1 MTEISPRDRVFTLV
15 GVLTALL
22 LAGIDHTIVSTAG
35 PAIQA
40 DLHIP
45 PSFYAWITTS
55 YLVASTVM
63 MPIYGKLS
71 DIYGRKPILLTGV
84 LLFLAG
90 SAFAGLSQTTGQL
103 IGGRTVQGLGA
114 ASLFT
119 SALAVIADLYPPEK
133 RARYMGL
140 MSATMGLSSV
150 VGPLVGGLVT
160 DAFGWHW
167 AFFINLPI
175 GAVAVWLIVTRMPN
189 FATRRGARIDVAGA
203 VTLAIAVVP
212 LLIALSLIG
221 GEGAGAAPEG
231 LLATLFA
238 VGIAGLAAFVV
249 AERRAEEPIVDVR
262 LFRGRTIGLA
272 TAAMFVL
279 GGAFL
284 FTVIFLPLYLVNV
297 TGVSATSAGF
307 ALTPL
312 MLGMVST
319 SIGSGQLVGRFGHP
333 RGFIIAGLVLL
344 LAAFAFIGFGLE
356 SDTPRGM
363 VTVMMVLVGLGFG
376 PSLPLYTLIVQNA
389 ADPKDIGAVT
399 ATSTFARSMGQVIG
413 ITVFGAIF
421 AAALLSAAGPQANP
435 DAIALMPDAAITSS
449 IRLLYL
455 AGMGPVAVALLLT
468 WFLPG
473 ALREKASHRP
483 PAAPGSPR
491 FAPAGAAPAAATDLH
506 ADGAIHPADPS
517 GQT

>member
-1 MTEISPRDRVFTLV
+1 MDQPLISPRDRVFTLV

-40 DLHIP
+40 DLRIP
-45 PSFYAWITTS
+45 ASFYAWITTS

-90 SAFAGLSQTTGQL
+90 SAFAGLSQSTAQL
-103 IGGRTVQGLGA
+103 IAARTVQGLGA

-119 SALAVIADLYPPEK
+119 SALSVIADLYPPEK

-167 AFFINLPI
+167 AFFINLPL
-175 GAVAVWLIVTRMPN
+175 GAIAVWLIVTRMPN
-189 FATRRGARIDVAGA
+189 FATRRGSRVDIAGA
-203 VTLAIAVVP
+203 VTLAIGVVP
-212 LLIALSLIG
+212 LLIALSLLG
-221 GEGAGAAPEG
+221 GEGAGERPDARLLGA
-231 LLATLFA
+231 LLA
-238 VGIAGLAAFVV
+238 VGVAGLVAFVV
-249 AERRAEEPIVDVR
+249 AERRAQDPIVDAR

-284 FTVIFLPLYLVNV
+284 FTVIFLPLHLVNV
-297 TGVSATSAGF
+297 MGVSATSAGF

-312 MLGMVST
+312 MLGMVS
-319 SIGSGQLVGRFGHP
+319 SSVGSGQLVGRFGHP
-333 RGFIIAGLVLL
+333 RSFVIAGLVLL
-344 LAAFAFIGFGLE
+344 LAAFALIGLTLDPGT
-356 SDTPRGM
+356 SRGT

-376 PSLPLYTLIVQNA
+376 PSLPLYTLMVQNA

-421 AAALLSAAGPQANP
+421 AAGLLAAAGPQANP
-435 DAIALMPDAAITSS
+435 DLLAQMPADAITGS

-455 AGMGPVAVALLLT
+455 AGLVPVAIALLLT
-468 WFLPG
+468 WLIRAEPARAG
-473 ALREKASHRP
+473 AGS
-483 PAAPGSPR
+483 AAPR
-491 FAPAGAAPAAATDLH
+491 APTPAVRARRGASSASSRERRSRR
-506 ADGAIHPADPS
+506 G
-517 GQT
+517 

>member
-1 MTEISPRDRVFTLV
+1 MDQPQLISPRDRAFTLV

-40 DLHIP
+40 DLRIP
-45 PSFYAWITTS
+45 ASFYAWITTS

-71 DIYGRKPILLTGV
+71 DIYGRKPILLIGV

-90 SAFAGLSQTTGQL
+90 SAGAGLSQNTAQL
-103 IGGRTVQGLGA
+103 IAARTVQGLGA

-119 SALAVIADLYPPEK
+119 SALAVIADLYPPAS

-140 MSATMGLSSV
+140 LSATMGISSV

-160 DAFGWHW
+160 DAFGWNW
-167 AFFINLPI
+167 AFFINLPL

-189 FATRRGARIDVAGA
+189 FAARRGSPVDVAGA
-203 VTLAIAVVP
+203 VTLAVGVVP
-212 LLIALSLIG
+212 LLVALSFMG
-221 GEGAGAAPEG
+221 GEGGGAGRSTLTA
-231 LLATLFA
+231 LFA
-238 VGIAGLAAFVV
+238 IGAVGLVAFVV
-249 AERRAEEPIVDVR
+249 AERRAPDPIVDAR

-272 TAAMFVL
+272 TAAMFAF
-279 GGAFL
+279 GFAFL

-297 TGVSATSAGF
+297 LGVSATSAGF

-319 SIGSGQLVGRFGHP
+319 SVGSGQLVGRFGHP
-333 RGFIIAGLVLL
+333 RGFILAGLVLL
-344 LAAFAFIGFGLE
+344 LAAFALIGFTL
-356 SDTPRGM
+356 DTDTSRLT
-363 VTVMMVLVGLGFG
+363 VTLMMVLVGLGFG
-376 PSLPLYTLIVQNA
+376 PSLPLFTLIVQNA

-399 ATSTFARSMGQVIG
+399 ATSNFVRAMGQVIG

-421 AAALLSAAGPQANP
+421 AAVLIRAGGDLAAGGV
-435 DAIALMPDAAITSS
+435 DDIGALPDAAITTA
-449 IRLLYL
+449 IRVLYL
-455 AGMGPVAVALLLT
+455 AAMVPVAIAMLLT
-468 WFLPG
+468 WMMPSGRPATGRSALPR
-473 ALREKASHRP
+473 ADRP
-483 PAAPGSPR
+483 EG
-491 FAPAGAAPAAATDLH
+491 LH
-506 ADGAIHPADPS
+506 ADERLHPDDPS
-517 GQT
+517 GVS

>member
-1 MTEISPRDRVFTLV
+1 MDAGPLSSPDSAVAAVTPGISARDRAYTLV

-35 PAIQA
+35 PAIQH
-40 DLHIP
+40 DLRIP
-45 PSFYAWITTS
+45 ASFYAWITTS

-71 DIYGRKPILLTGV
+71 DIYGRKPILLVGV
-84 LLFLAG
+84 SVFLAG
-90 SAFAGLSQTTGQL
+90 SAGAGLSPTTGAL
-103 IGGRTVQGLGA
+103 IAARTIQGLGA

-119 SALAVIADLYPPEK
+119 SALAVIADLFPPEK

-140 MSATMGLSSV
+140 LSATMGLSSV
-150 VGPLVGGLVT
+150 IGPLVGGLVT

-175 GAVAVWLIVTRMPN
+175 GAIALWLIITRMPN
-189 FATRRGARIDVAGA
+189 FAARRGSPVDIAGS
-203 VTLAIAVVP
+203 VTLALGVVP
-212 LLIALSLIG
+212 ILIALSLLG
-221 GEGAGAAPEG
+221 GEGAGERPDGLVLAA
-231 LLATLFA
+231 LFGAGA
-238 VGIAGLAAFVV
+238 VGIAAFVV
-249 AERRAEEPIVDVR
+249 AERRAHDPIVDAR

-297 TGVSATSAGF
+297 ADVSATSAGF

-319 SIGSGQLVGRFGHP
+319 SVGSGQLVGRFGHP
-333 RGFIIAGLVLL
+333 RGFLVAGLVLL
-344 LAAFAFIGFGLE
+344 LGAFALLGFALQE
-356 SDTPRGM
+356 DTSRLG
-363 VTVMMVLVGLGFG
+363 VTAMMVLVGLGFG

-389 ADPKDIGAVT
+389 ADPRDIGSVT

-413 ITVFGAIF
+413 ITAFGALF
-421 AAALLSAAGPQANP
+421 AAGLLAAAGPGANP
-435 DAIALMPDAAITSS
+435 EAIGAMPDDAITSA
-449 IRLLYL
+449 IRLLYRVGL
-455 AGMGPVAVALLLT
+455 VPVAIALLLT
-468 WFLPG
+468 WMIPDTAG
-473 ALREKASHRP
+473 ALRSGALRSGALRSGELRP
-483 PAAPGSPR
+483 GPDRSPA
-491 FAPAGAAPAAATDLH
+491 
-506 ADGAIHPADPS
+506 
-517 GQT
+517 

>member
-1 MTEISPRDRVFTLV
+1 MQGISQRDRTFTLV

-40 DLHIP
+40 DLRIP

-71 DIYGRKPILLTGV
+71 DIYGRKPILLIGV

-103 IGGRTVQGLGA
+103 IAARTVQGLGA

-119 SALAVIADLYPPEK
+119 SALAVIADLYPPET

-140 MSATMGLSSV
+140 MSATMGISSV

-160 DAFGWHW
+160 DTFGWHW
-167 AFFINLPI
+167 AFFINLPL
-175 GAVAVWLIVTRMPN
+175 GAVAVWLIVARMPN
-189 FATRRGARIDVAGA
+189 FATRRGSPVDIAGA
-203 VTLAIAVVP
+203 VTLAIGVVP
-212 LLIALSLIG
+212 LLIALSLL
-221 GEGAGAAPEG
+221 GEGGGAAVDPAV
-231 LLATLFA
+231 LATLFG
-238 VGIAGLAAFVV
+238 VGIAGIIAFVI
-249 AERRAEEPIVDVR
+249 AERRAHDPIVDAR

-272 TAAMFVL
+272 TAAMFVF

-297 TGVSATSAGF
+297 MNVSATSAGF

-319 SIGSGQLVGRFGHP
+319 SIGSGQLVSRFGHP
-333 RGFIIAGLVLL
+333 RRFIQAGLAVL
-344 LAAFAFIGFGLE
+344 LAAFALIGFTL
-356 SDTPRGM
+356 DTDTSRLM

-421 AAALLSAAGPQANP
+421 AAGLLAAAGPGADP
-435 DAIALMPDAAITSS
+435 DHMAAMPDDAITSAV
-449 IRLLYL
+449 RLLYL
-455 AGMGPVAVALLLT
+455 AGLVPIAIALLLT
-468 WFLPG
+468 SLIPD
-473 ALREKASHRP
+473 AAIRRRPVARREE
-483 PAAPGSPR
+483 
-491 FAPAGAAPAAATDLH
+491 AGAIEAHPEGLH
-506 ADGAIHPADPS
+506 ADERLHPDDPS
-517 GQT
+517 GVS

>member
-1 MTEISPRDRVFTLV
+1 MQGISQRDRTFTLV

-40 DLHIP
+40 DLRIP

-71 DIYGRKPILLTGV
+71 DIYGRKPILLIGV

-90 SAFAGLSQTTGQL
+90 SAFAGLSQTTAQL
-103 IGGRTVQGLGA
+103 IAARTVQGLGA
-114 ASLFT
+114 SSLFT

-140 MSATMGLSSV
+140 MSATMGISSV

-160 DAFGWHW
+160 DTFGWHW
-167 AFFINLPI
+167 AFFINLPL
-175 GAVAVWLIVTRMPN
+175 GAVAVWLIVARMPN
-189 FATRRGARIDVAGA
+189 FAARRGAPVDIAGA
-203 VTLAIAVVP
+203 VTLAIGVVP
-212 LLIALSLIG
+212 LLIALSLLG
-221 GEGAGAAPEG
+221 GEDSGDGVDSRVLTA
-231 LLATLFA
+231 LFGIGV
-238 VGIAGLAAFVV
+238 VGIIAFVI
-249 AERRAEEPIVDVR
+249 AERRAHDPIVDAR

-272 TAAMFVL
+272 TAAMFVF

-297 TGVSATSAGF
+297 MNVSATSAGF

-319 SIGSGQLVGRFGHP
+319 SVGSGQLVTRFGHP
-333 RGFIIAGLVLL
+333 RRFIQGGLALL
-344 LAAFAFIGFGLE
+344 LVAFALIGLTLE
-356 SDTPRGM
+356 TDTSRLM

-421 AAALLSAAGPQANP
+421 AAGLLAAAGPGADP
-435 DAIALMPDAAITSS
+435 DHMAAMPDDAITSAV
-449 IRLLYL
+449 RLLYL
-455 AGMGPVAVALLLT
+455 AAMVPIAIALLLT
-468 WFLPG
+468 SFIPD
-473 ALREKASHRP
+473 APLRPRP
-483 PAAPGSPR
+483 TTRPADV
-491 FAPAGAAPAAATDLH
+491 AGATEPRPEGLH
-506 ADGAIHPADPS
+506 ADKRLHPDDPS
-517 GQT
+517 GVS